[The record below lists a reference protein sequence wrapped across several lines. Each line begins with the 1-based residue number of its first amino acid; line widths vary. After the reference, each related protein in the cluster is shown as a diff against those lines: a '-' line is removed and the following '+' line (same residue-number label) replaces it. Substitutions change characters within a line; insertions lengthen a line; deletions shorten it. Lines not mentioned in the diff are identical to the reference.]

1 MKGLSKMKLNS
12 DFLIHDTGNGEM
24 LIPVGEETK
33 KFHGVIKLNGTG
45 AEIVHLLEND
55 DMSLEALLN
64 HFYEEYPNEDKNAIK
79 EAVESFINK
88 LKEVNAIVL

>member
-1 MKGLSKMKLNS
+1 MKGLLKMKLNN

-45 AEIVHLLEND
+45 AEIVHLLEED
-55 DMSLEALLN
+55 DLSLDALLN
-64 HFYEEYPNEDKNAIK
+64 HFYEEYPDDDKEVIK
-79 EAVESFINK
+79 STVTEFINK
-88 LKEVNAIVL
+88 LKEVNAITL

>member
-33 KFHGVIKLNGTG
+33 KFHGVIKLNATG

-55 DMSLEALLN
+55 DLSLDALLN
-64 HFYEEYPNEDKNAIK
+64 HFYEEYPDEDKNNIK

-88 LKEVNAIVL
+88 LKEVNAITL